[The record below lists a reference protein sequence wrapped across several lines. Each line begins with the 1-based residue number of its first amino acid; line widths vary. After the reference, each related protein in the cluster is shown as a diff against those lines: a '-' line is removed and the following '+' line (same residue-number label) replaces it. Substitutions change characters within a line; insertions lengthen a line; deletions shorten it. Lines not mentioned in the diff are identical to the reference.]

1 MNTFN
6 NLKVG
11 TKILIGFI
19 ILLVIMTMIGG
30 TALFHITKIRA
41 TVTDLADN
49 LANVQHLSDQ
59 MVAKILQTRFYAHKY
74 IQTQNPDDL
83 NRFHEEFAQ
92 FETFL
97 AQAEKQM
104 TQDERLK
111 MLATIKTDVQNYG
124 KYFAQIT
131 QLMDERQKLIWEKLS
146 VLGSQVEKQLEQL
159 RENAFQAQDATT
171 SFYAGNVQRALLL
184 MRLNVAK
191 YFFQQGNPQWS
202 EELEKHYQTT
212 EIAFNKLDEQL
223 KDPTSRKLAIQIQA
237 NVNQYYQ
244 NFIRSQAN
252 YIQQNQIFN
261 SQLNVIGPQVR
272 KTATE
277 MSASV
282 STEFKQV
289 NHTTQALVTK
299 TWTGLLITMIIAIFV
314 GLGLAI
320 AISRSITVPLATV
333 IEMTDKMIVGNLNQ
347 SLDIKSRRQIDTITA
362 RQDEMGDIGR
372 AFNTLANYFKAVIED
387 LVQVSQGLAEGRL
400 RVTPK
405 AEYRGEFVQIKNAL
419 QTALFDLGQV
429 IHDIVQVS
437 QGLADGSQ
445 KVVAKAEYRGD
456 FVQIK
461 NALEMAATKL
471 ANAMAKN
478 RLQDWLKTGQT
489 QLNEQMRGEQDVMTL
504 AKNIITFLTTYLE
517 AQVGVFY
524 LLEEGKLSEEQG
536 ARDAEQGQLTAISG
550 STRLKLI
557 ASYAYSQ
564 RKGLS
569 NEYKLGEGLIGQAAL
584 EQQSILVTDVPEDYI
599 SIQSGSGEAVPHNL
613 LVTPFLY
620 ENAVK
625 GVIEIGSFHEI
636 TEVQYDFINQA
647 MPSIGI
653 AINTAESRTMMQE
666 LLKTHK
672 SSK

>member
-30 TALFHITKIRA
+30 TALFHITKIRT

-83 NRFHEEFAQ
+83 NRFHEEFAE

-104 TQDERLK
+104 SQDERLK

-237 NVNQYYQ
+237 SVNQYYQ

-372 AFNTLANYFKAVIED
+372 AFNTLANYFQAVIED

-524 LLEEGKLSEEQG
+524 LLEQGKLSEEQG
-536 ARDAEQGQLTAISG
+536 ARDAEQGQLPAISG
-550 STRLKLI
+550 SARLKLI